1 VNLSPRVVVASF
13 SKEIRIWKRNPR
25 KLSLVFLLP
34 ILFFSAFIILMGGVY
49 YGSGLEV
56 ALVIEEQNPGPYTNG
71 LIETLNAYDSIPP
84 RLAPIEMNAER
95 AATLFDNGDLLLVIT
110 IPSGFEYA
118 LSHNE
123 STSIHIR
130 VANIHEDLT
139 KNLRMPVIRKLDIFY
154 QTYLEEDA
162 VVTFDVELLRS
173 YTPPRLAYMAWTITI
188 YAIMVGSIFSTGST
202 LTQEFEQE
210 TWDEL
215 NLSNQS
221 PHSIYL
227 GKMLCGV
234 AIGYISTPLILS
246 LGYLLFGTWPHGDI
260 FIFLALTLPLS
271 LFCSAIGL
279 IFGALTRNSVFMV
292 PLAALAALFYWI
304 VGGGIAPLELVGDVF
319 GIFDEYVPISNVY
332 RSLIRM
338 FVEGSY
344 TSLLV
349 DLSMIWLFAIVFVV
363 AAPTVTHRLSQVN
376 IGQTFTNLK
385 QRRKHLD

>member
-1 VNLSPRVVVASF
+1 MNLSPRVVVASF
-13 SKEIRIWKRNPR
+13 LKEIRIWKRNPR

-34 ILFFSAFIILMGGVY
+34 ILFFTAFTILMGGVY
-49 YGSGLEV
+49 YGSGVEV
-56 ALVIEEQNPGPYTNG
+56 ALVVEEQNPGPYTNG
-71 LIETLNAYDSIPP
+71 LIEILSAYDSIPP
-84 RLAPIEMNAER
+84 RLVPIEMNAER
-95 AATLFDNGDLLLVIT
+95 AATLFDNGDVLLVIT

-118 LSHNE
+118 LSHNG

-188 YAIMVGSIFSTGST
+188 YGIMVGAIFSTGST
-202 LTQEFEQE
+202 LTQEFEQD

-227 GKMLCGV
+227 GKMLSGV
-234 AIGYISTPLILS
+234 AISYVSTPVIIV
-246 LGYLLFGTWPHGDI
+246 LGFLLFGVWPHGNLLI
-260 FIFLALTLPLS
+260 FIALTLPLS

-279 IFGALTRNSVFMV
+279 MLGALTRNSVFMV
-292 PLAALAALFYWI
+292 PLAALSGLFDWI
-304 VGGGIAPLELVGDVF
+304 VGGGIAPLELVGETF
-319 GIFDEYVPISNVY
+319 GAFDEYVPISNVY
-332 RSLIRM
+332 RSLISM
-338 FVEGSY
+338 FVEGGY
-344 TSLLV
+344 KTLFV
-349 DLSMIWLFAIVFVV
+349 DLSIIWVFAIVFIII
-363 AAPTVTHRLSQVN
+363 APTVTQRLARIDLSQKLVEF
-376 IGQTFTNLK
+376 Q
-385 QRRKHLD
+385 QRRKH